1 MTDRNSYVLM
11 FSSSKLTS
19 EYSDEL
25 LLRKPLPTECNENA
39 ALINPHR
46 EQTQVQIQVVNE
58 QVGPYLTGQWRR

>member
-11 FSSSKLTS
+11 FSGSKITS

-25 LLRKPLPTECNENA
+25 LLRKPLQTECNENV

-46 EQTQVQIQVVNE
+46 EQTQVQIQIVNE